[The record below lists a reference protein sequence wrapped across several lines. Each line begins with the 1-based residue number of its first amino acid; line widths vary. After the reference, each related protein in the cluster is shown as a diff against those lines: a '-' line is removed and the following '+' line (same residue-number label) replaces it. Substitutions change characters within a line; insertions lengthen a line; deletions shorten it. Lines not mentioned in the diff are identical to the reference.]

1 MPRMPV
7 DASASVMIN
16 DQKLKL
22 AKIPYLGRY
31 VASET

>member
-22 AKIPYLGRY
+22 AEIPYLGKDI
-31 VASET
+31 ASET